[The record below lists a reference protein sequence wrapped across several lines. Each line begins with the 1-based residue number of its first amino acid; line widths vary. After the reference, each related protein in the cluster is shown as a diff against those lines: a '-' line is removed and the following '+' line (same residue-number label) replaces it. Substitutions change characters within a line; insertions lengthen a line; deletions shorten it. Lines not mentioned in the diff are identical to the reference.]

1 MTKESK
7 KKVYIRT
14 YPKYTSCSDDEDS
27 SDEED
32 MNMFFESL
40 SRDQIAKVNE

>member
-7 KKVYIRT
+7 KKAYIRT
-14 YPKYTSCSDDEDS
+14 YPKYTSC